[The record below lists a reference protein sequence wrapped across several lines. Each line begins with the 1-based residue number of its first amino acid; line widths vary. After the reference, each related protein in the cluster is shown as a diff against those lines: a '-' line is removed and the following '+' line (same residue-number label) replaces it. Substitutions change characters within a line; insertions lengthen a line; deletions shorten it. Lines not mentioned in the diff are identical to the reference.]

1 MSTLLDIR
9 DLSVSYGAVQALRG
23 ASLVARAGEVIG
35 IVGESGCGK
44 STLASAL
51 IALPAAGARVFC
63 PASPAPP

>member
-1 MSTLLDIR
+1 MSALLDIR
-9 DLSVSYGAVQALRG
+9 DLSISYGTLQALRD

>member
-1 MSTLLDIR
+1 MSALLEVSG
-9 DLSVSYGAVQALRG
+9 LSIAYGPLQALRE

-51 IALPAAGARVFC
+51 IALPAPGARVFC

>member
-1 MSTLLDIR
+1 MIALLDIR
-9 DLSVSYGAVQALRG
+9 DLSVSCGAVLALRG